1 MLQLLGA
8 IGAGVT
14 PPRVES
20 TQRVANADFKSRHTK
35 WKRNFANFKDDEW
48 RPTRSDESVLSNFI
62 ECIAGVRKAFPK
74 LSNVVVVVY

>member
-1 MLQLLGA
+1 MEQLEQ
-8 IGAGVT
+8 
-14 PPRVES
+14 ES
-20 TQRVANADFKSRHTK
+20 HLREWKALSLSRMQTYPK
-35 WKRNFANFKDDEW
+35 WKTNFANFKDDEW